1 MAPLD
6 IRSQIRELGIRP
18 SKRLGQH
25 YLLDEGI
32 ANRQVQY
39 ANIRKSDTVLEIG
52 PGLGILTNIMSK
64 RAKRVI
70 AIEMDPVN
78 ADYLHREIPDAEIIT
93 GDVLKVSFPSFD
105 KVVSNLPFNIS
116 SPLTFKLLDQE
127 FELGILMYQ
136 KEFAQ
141 RLVASK
147 GNSDYS
153 RLSVNAYYRAECEI
167 LEVVPRSAFFP
178 EPNVDASIVKI
189 IPRPP
194 PFKVAKED
202 HFLRLVKALFS
213 HRRKQ
218 IGNSLLMEWKELCD
232 NKETMRRMVASLP
245 DKEMRVEDLSP
256 QEIGELSNWI
266 SEEKFNL
273 GNGHHKNPSS
283 AQDEGR

>member
-6 IRSQIRELGIRP
+6 VKSQIRELGIRP

-25 YLLDEGI
+25 YLLDKGI

-39 ANIRKSDTVLEIG
+39 ANVGESDTVLEIG
-52 PGLGILTNIMSK
+52 PGLGILTKIMSE

-70 AIEMDPVN
+70 AIEMDPVT
-78 ADYLHREIPDAEIIT
+78 ADYLRREIRNAEIIT
-93 GDVLKVSFPSFD
+93 GDVLKVSLPSFD

-116 SPLTFKLLDQE
+116 SPLTFRLLDRD

-141 RLVASK
+141 RLGATK
-147 GNSDYS
+147 GSSDYS
-153 RLSVNAYYRAECEI
+153 RLSVNAYYRAKCEI
-167 LEVVPRSAFFP
+167 LETVPRSAFYP
-178 EPNVDASIVKI
+178 EPRVDTSIVKI
-189 IPRPP
+189 VPRSP

-202 HFLRLVKALFS
+202 HFLRLVKALFN

-218 IGNSLLMEWKELCD
+218 IGNSLLLEWKELCD
-232 NKETMRRMVASLP
+232 SKETMRQIVTSLP
-245 DKEMRVEDLSP
+245 DKERRVEDLSP
-256 QEIGELSNWI
+256 EEIGELSNWI

-273 GNGHHKNPSS
+273 GNCHHKKPSS